1 MPAQGVG
8 LNRRAALPPRKER
21 TDVVKALVVADG
33 EPGALDAR
41 YLAEADLI
49 VAADGGAGWL
59 AAQQVTPHILIGDF
73 DSIEAANLEAL
84 EAAGVTIERHPID
97 KDQSDAQLAL
107 DRAVAAGADH
117 VTIVGALAGERLD
130 HALSNLLM
138 VADPAWKLVDVRV
151 VRDETS
157 VRAVSG
163 GGRLILEGA
172 SGDIVTLLAIGD
184 ARGVTTEGLAYPL
197 AGERLRLG
205 ESRGLS
211 NVIASPPA
219 SVRLEAGTLLVVEI
233 HREDTR

>member
-1 MPAQGVG
+1 
-8 LNRRAALPPRKER
+8 
-21 TDVVKALVVADG
+21 VKALVVAYG

-41 YLAEADLI
+41 HLAEADLI

-59 AAQQVTPHILIGDF
+59 AAQHVTPHILVGDF

-107 DRAVAAGADH
+107 ERAVAAGADQ
-117 VTIVGALAGERLD
+117 VTIVGALAGDRLD
-130 HALSNLLM
+130 HELSNLLM
-138 VADPAWKLVDVRV
+138 LAGSAWKSVDVRV

-163 GGRLILEGA
+163 GGRLILDGA

-184 ARGVTTEGLAYPL
+184 ARGVTTDGLAYPL
-197 AGERLRLG
+197 AGETLRLG

-233 HREDTR
+233 RREDTR